1 MHLKVTVH
9 DEATFYFSI
18 SVYCF
23 NYFQFNLNYNL
34 DNKSKNMDIL
44 ALQQLAS
51 QAKSRSIFS
60 LFANKAAIRVE
71 QYSTSVDGLYLDFS
85 KQNISNDEMSELFK
99 LAETSNLKEKINAQ
113 FSGEM
118 INNTEKRAVLH
129 TVLRAPDE
137 IKRKV
142 LGTQAEEVITTEQ
155 YMAEIVDDIS
165 SGKLRS
171 ASGKKFTD
179 VIAIGIGGSYYG
191 VKVSLSALE
200 HYRDLSLAVH
210 VIANVD
216 GGALEEKLKKLNYE
230 TTLVVVISKTFTTQ
244 ETLLNAKAVKQW
256 MLSCVS
262 VEDPNIGN
270 TSPIIEKQ
278 WFAVSSNIEA
288 AKKFGMSEKH
298 ILPMWDWV
306 GGRFSIWSAV
316 GLPLA
321 LAIGNDNFNKLKQ
334 GAYEMDMHF
343 KTTDFKH
350 NMPVIMALL
359 GIWNRNAL
367 EYPTLAILPYAHSL
381 RALPGYLQQT
391 DMESN
396 GKSVSKSGDKL
407 SWLTAPVVFG
417 QEGTNGQHAFMQL
430 MHQSDDIIP
439 TDFIVAL
446 KGRSQYTENHKVL
459 VANCFAQSEAL
470 MQGKT
475 LAQVKAELLESGYT
489 SKEVE
494 RLAPHKTMKGNTPSN
509 TLVMD
514 QLTPESMGALLA
526 LYEHKIFVQGVLW
539 QVNSFD
545 QWGVELGKQLGTRVL
560 SVMDGGKDDTLSASS
575 QSLIARFKA
584 GDNSKKN
591 R

>member
-1 MHLKVTVH
+1 MNIQKLT
-9 DEATFYFSI
+9 S
-18 SVYCF
+18 
-23 NYFQFNLNYNL
+23 L
-34 DNKSKNMDIL
+34 
-44 ALQQLAS
+44 
-51 QAKSRSIFS
+51 AKSAKTRSIVSLFDQKERINDFS
-60 LFANKAAIRVE
+60 L
-71 QYSTSVDGLYLDFS
+71 STPHLYLDYS
-85 KQNISNDEMSELFK
+85 KQNINEVELNGLIEIAEEVGLSESI
-99 LAETSNLKEKINAQ
+99 TNQ
-113 FSGEM
+113 FDGDK
-118 INNTEKRAVLH
+118 INNTEGRSVLH
-129 TVLRAPDE
+129 TVLRAPQAV
-137 IKRKV
+137 KQQV
-142 LGTQAEEVITTEQ
+142 LGETLAHEVEAAEQ
-155 YMAEIVDDIS
+155 QMAKIVEDVQK
-165 SGKLRS
+165 GVLTGYTGQR
-171 ASGKKFTD
+171 FTD
-179 VIAIGIGGSYYG
+179 VLAIGIGGSYYG

-200 HYRDLSLAVH
+200 HYRDLALSVH

-216 GGALEEKLKKLNYE
+216 GGALEEKLKKLNVE

-244 ETLLNAKAVKQW
+244 ETMLNAKAVKQW
-256 MLSCVS
+256 MLSRVS
-262 VEDPNIGN
+262 VEESTFNKAPQ
-270 TSPIIEKQ
+270 IIEKQ
-278 WFAVSSNIEA
+278 WFAVSSNIKA
-288 AKKFGMSEKH
+288 VKSFGIDDKN

-321 LAIGNDNFNKLKQ
+321 LAIGNNNFNKLKQ

-343 KTTDFKH
+343 KSADFKD
-350 NMPVIMALL
+350 NMPVIMAML

-396 GKSVSKSGDKL
+396 GKSVSKSGNKL

-475 LAQVKAELLESGYT
+475 LAQVKSELEVSGL
-489 SKEVE
+489 SVDEISQI
-494 RLAPHKTMKGNTPSN
+494 APHKTMKGNTPSN
-509 TLVMD
+509 TLVMEL
-514 QLTPESMGALLA
+514 LTPETMGALLA

-545 QWGVELGKQLGTRVL
+545 QWGVELGKQLGTQIL
-560 SVMDGGKDDTLSASS
+560 SAMDGVKDDSLSASS
-575 QSLIARFKA
+575 QSLVAKFLTRA
-584 GDNSKKN
+584 
-591 R
+591 

>member
-1 MHLKVTVH
+1 MNIQKLT
-9 DEATFYFSI
+9 S
-18 SVYCF
+18 
-23 NYFQFNLNYNL
+23 L
-34 DNKSKNMDIL
+34 
-44 ALQQLAS
+44 
-51 QAKSRSIFS
+51 AKSAKTRSIVSLFDQKERINDFS
-60 LFANKAAIRVE
+60 L
-71 QYSTSVDGLYLDFS
+71 STPHLYLDYS
-85 KQNISNDEMSELFK
+85 KQNINEVELNGLIEIAEEVGLSESI
-99 LAETSNLKEKINAQ
+99 TNQ
-113 FSGEM
+113 FDGDK
-118 INNTEKRAVLH
+118 INNTEGRSVLH
-129 TVLRAPDE
+129 TVLRAPQVV
-137 IKRKV
+137 KQQV
-142 LGTQAEEVITTEQ
+142 LGDTLAHEVEAAEQ
-155 YMAEIVDDIS
+155 QMAKIVEDVQK
-165 SGKLRS
+165 GVLTGYTGQR
-171 ASGKKFTD
+171 FTD
-179 VIAIGIGGSYYG
+179 VLAIGIGGSYYG

-200 HYRDLSLAVH
+200 HYRDLALSVH

-216 GGALEEKLKKLNYE
+216 GGALEEKLKKLNVE

-244 ETLLNAKAVKQW
+244 ETMLNAKAVKQW
-256 MLSCVS
+256 MLSRVS
-262 VEDPNIGN
+262 VEESTFNKAPQ
-270 TSPIIEKQ
+270 IIEKQ
-278 WFAVSSNIEA
+278 WFAVSSNIKA
-288 AKKFGMSEKH
+288 VKSFGIDDKN

-321 LAIGNDNFNKLKQ
+321 LAIGNNNFNKLKQ

-343 KTTDFKH
+343 KSADFKD
-350 NMPVIMALL
+350 NMPVIMAML

-396 GKSVSKSGDKL
+396 GKSVSKSGNKL

-475 LAQVKAELLESGYT
+475 LAQVKSELEVSGL
-489 SKEVE
+489 SVDEISQI
-494 RLAPHKTMKGNTPSN
+494 APHKTMKGNTPSN
-509 TLVMD
+509 TLVMEL
-514 QLTPESMGALLA
+514 LTPETMGALLA

-545 QWGVELGKQLGTRVL
+545 QWGVELGKQLGTQIL
-560 SVMDGGKDDTLSASS
+560 SAMDGVKDDSLSASS
-575 QSLIARFKA
+575 QSLVAKFLTRA
-584 GDNSKKN
+584 
-591 R
+591 

>member
-1 MHLKVTVH
+1 MNIQKLT
-9 DEATFYFSI
+9 S
-18 SVYCF
+18 
-23 NYFQFNLNYNL
+23 L
-34 DNKSKNMDIL
+34 
-44 ALQQLAS
+44 
-51 QAKSRSIFS
+51 AKSAKTRSIVSLFDQKERINDFS
-60 LFANKAAIRVE
+60 L
-71 QYSTSVDGLYLDFS
+71 STSHLYLDYS
-85 KQNISNDEMSELFK
+85 KQNISEVE
-99 LAETSNLKEKINAQ
+99 LKELVEIAENAGLSESIAGQ
-113 FSGEM
+113 FSGDK
-118 INNTEKRAVLH
+118 INNTEGRSVLH
-129 TVLRAPDE
+129 TVLRAPQSV
-137 IKRKV
+137 KQQV
-142 LGTQAEEVITTEQ
+142 LGETLAVDVEAAEQQMAKIVEGVQKGVITGHTGQ
-155 YMAEIVDDIS
+155 
-165 SGKLRS
+165 R
-171 ASGKKFTD
+171 FTD
-179 VIAIGIGGSYYG
+179 VLAIGIGGSYYG

-200 HYRDLSLAVH
+200 HYRDLALAVH

-216 GGALEEKLKKLNYE
+216 GGALEEKLKKLNVE

-244 ETLLNAKAVKQW
+244 ETMLNAKAVKQW
-256 MLSCVS
+256 MLSSES
-262 VEDPNIGN
+262 VENSKLN
-270 TSPIIEKQ
+270 NLSQIIEKQ

-288 AKKFGMSEKH
+288 VKSFGINDKH

-321 LAIGNDNFNKLKQ
+321 LAIGNNNFNKLKQ

-343 KTTDFKH
+343 KSADFKQ
-350 NMPVIMALL
+350 NMPVIMAML

-475 LAQVKAELLESGYT
+475 LVQVKSELEVSGL
-489 SKEVE
+489 SVE
-494 RLAPHKTMKGNTPSN
+494 EISRIAPHKTMKGNTPSN
-509 TLVMD
+509 TLVMEL
-514 QLTPESMGALLA
+514 LTPETMGALLA

-545 QWGVELGKQLGTRVL
+545 QWGVELGKQLGTSIL
-560 SVMDGGKDDTLSASS
+560 SAMDGVKDDSLSASS
-575 QSLIARFKA
+575 QSLVAKFLARV
-584 GDNSKKN
+584 
-591 R
+591 

>member
-1 MHLKVTVH
+1 MNIKKLT
-9 DEATFYFSI
+9 S
-18 SVYCF
+18 
-23 NYFQFNLNYNL
+23 
-34 DNKSKNMDIL
+34 L
-44 ALQQLAS
+44 AHS
-51 QAKSRSIFS
+51 AKTRSIFS
-60 LFANKAAIRVE
+60 LFDQKERANNFSL
-71 QYSTSVDGLYLDFS
+71 STPHLYLDYS
-85 KQNISNDEMSELFK
+85 KQNITEVELEQ
-99 LAETSNLKEKINAQ
+99 LIEIAQEVSLSAEITKQ
-113 FSGEM
+113 FSGVK
-118 INNTEKRAVLH
+118 INNTEERSVLH
-129 TVLRAPDE
+129 TVLRAPQAV
-137 IKRKV
+137 KKQV
-142 LGTQAEEVITTEQ
+142 LGAALADEVEAAEQ
-155 YMAEIVDDIS
+155 QMMSIVNDVQEGILT
-165 SGKLRS
+165 GHTGQR
-171 ASGKKFTD
+171 FTD
-179 VIAIGIGGSYYG
+179 VLAIGIGGSYYG

-216 GGALEEKLKKLNYE
+216 GGALEEKLKTLNYE

-244 ETLLNAKAVKQW
+244 ETMLNAKAVKQW
-256 MLSCVS
+256 MLSCAS
-262 VEDPNIGN
+262 VEDPKLNN
-270 TSPIIEKQ
+270 VPLFIEKQ

-288 AKKFGMSEKH
+288 ATKFGMSEKH

-321 LAIGNDNFNKLKQ
+321 LAVGNENFAKLKQ

-343 KTTDFKH
+343 TSTDFKN

-367 EYPTLAILPYAHSL
+367 EYPSLAILPYAHSL

-396 GKSVSKSGDKL
+396 GKSVSRDGEKL

-475 LAQVKAELLESGYT
+475 LAQVNAELLDCGCSLE
-489 SKEVE
+489 EVE

-526 LYEHKIFVQGVLW
+526 LYEHKIFAQGVLW

-560 SVMDGGKDDTLSASS
+560 SVIDGGEDDTLSASS
-575 QSLIARFKA
+575 QHLIARFKA
-584 GDNSKKN
+584 GSKV
-591 R
+591 

>member
-1 MHLKVTVH
+1 MNIKKLT
-9 DEATFYFSI
+9 SI
-18 SVYCF
+18 AECA
-23 NYFQFNLNYNL
+23 
-34 DNKSKNMDIL
+34 KN
-44 ALQQLAS
+44 
-51 QAKSRSIFS
+51 RSIIS
-60 LFANKAAIRVE
+60 LFSKCTNQEDRASDCAL
-71 QYSTSVDGLYLDFS
+71 STSHIFLDYS
-85 KQNISNDEMSELFK
+85 KQNINDSELALLVDIAK
-99 LAETSNLKEKINAQ
+99 GSGLSTSISEQ
-113 FSGEM
+113 FSGVK
-118 INNTEKRAVLH
+118 INNTEGRSVLH
-129 TVLRAPDE
+129 TVLRAPKN
-137 IKRKV
+137 IQQQV
-142 LGTQAEEVITTEQ
+142 LGEVLASEVEAAEQE
-155 YMAEIVDDIS
+155 MFSIVNDVHE
-165 SGKLRS
+165 GVLTGQTGHR
-171 ASGKKFTD
+171 FTD
-179 VIAIGIGGSYYG
+179 VLAIGIGGSYYG
-191 VKVSLSALE
+191 VKVCLSALE

-216 GGALEEKLKKLNYE
+216 GGALEEKLKKLNPE

-244 ETLLNAKAVKQW
+244 ETMLNAKAVKQW
-256 MLSCVS
+256 MLSCEPENES
-262 VEDPNIGN
+262 LKKH
-270 TSPIIEKQ
+270 SIIAKQ

-288 AKKFGMSEKH
+288 AKKFGINEQN
-298 ILPMWDWV
+298 ILSMWDWV
-306 GGRFSIWSAV
+306 GGRFSLWSTV

-321 LAIGNDNFNKLKQ
+321 LAIGNDNFSKLKQ
-334 GAYEMDMHF
+334 GAYEMDLHF
-343 KTTDFKH
+343 KSADFKN

-396 GKSVSKSGDKL
+396 GKSVSKSGEKL

-446 KGRSQYTENHKVL
+446 KGRSKFTENHKVL

-470 MQGKT
+470 MQGKS
-475 LAQVKAELLESGYT
+475 LAQVKMELEANGLSSDEIA
-489 SKEVE
+489 

-509 TLVMD
+509 TIILE

-545 QWGVELGKQLGTRVL
+545 QWGVELGKQLGDKVL
-560 SVMDGGKDDTLSASS
+560 SVMDGGRDDSLSAST
-575 QSLIARFKA
+575 QSLIERFTMY
-584 GDNSKKN
+584 
-591 R
+591 

>member
-1 MHLKVTVH
+1 MNIQKLT
-9 DEATFYFSI
+9 S
-18 SVYCF
+18 
-23 NYFQFNLNYNL
+23 L
-34 DNKSKNMDIL
+34 
-44 ALQQLAS
+44 
-51 QAKSRSIFS
+51 AKSAKTRSIVSLFDQKERINDFS
-60 LFANKAAIRVE
+60 L
-71 QYSTSVDGLYLDFS
+71 STPHLYLDYS
-85 KQNISNDEMSELFK
+85 KQNINDVELNGLIEIAEEVGLSESI
-99 LAETSNLKEKINAQ
+99 TNQ
-113 FSGEM
+113 FDGDK
-118 INNTEKRAVLH
+118 INNTEGRSVLH
-129 TVLRAPDE
+129 TVLRAPQAV
-137 IKRKV
+137 KQQV
-142 LGTQAEEVITTEQ
+142 LGETLAHEVEAAEQ
-155 YMAEIVDDIS
+155 QMAKIVEDVQK
-165 SGKLRS
+165 GVLTGYTGQR
-171 ASGKKFTD
+171 FTD
-179 VIAIGIGGSYYG
+179 VLAIGIGGSYYG

-200 HYRDLSLAVH
+200 HYRDLALSVH

-216 GGALEEKLKKLNYE
+216 GGALEEKLKTLNVE

-244 ETLLNAKAVKQW
+244 ETMLNAKAVKQW
-256 MLSCVS
+256 MLSRVS
-262 VEDPNIGN
+262 VEDSTFNKAPQ
-270 TSPIIEKQ
+270 IIEKQ
-278 WFAVSSNIEA
+278 WFAVSSNIKA
-288 AKKFGMSEKH
+288 VKSFGIDDKN

-321 LAIGNDNFNKLKQ
+321 LAIGNNNFNKLKQ

-343 KTTDFKH
+343 KSADFKD
-350 NMPVIMALL
+350 NMPVIMAML

-396 GKSVSKSGDKL
+396 GKSVSKSGNKL

-475 LAQVKAELLESGYT
+475 LVQVKSELEVSGL
-489 SKEVE
+489 SVE
-494 RLAPHKTMKGNTPSN
+494 EISRIAPHKTMKGNTPSN
-509 TLVMD
+509 TLVMEL
-514 QLTPESMGALLA
+514 LTPETMGALLA

-545 QWGVELGKQLGTRVL
+545 QWGVELGKQLGTSIL
-560 SVMDGGKDDTLSASS
+560 SAMDGVKDDSLSASS
-575 QSLIARFKA
+575 QSLVAKFLARV
-584 GDNSKKN
+584 
-591 R
+591 